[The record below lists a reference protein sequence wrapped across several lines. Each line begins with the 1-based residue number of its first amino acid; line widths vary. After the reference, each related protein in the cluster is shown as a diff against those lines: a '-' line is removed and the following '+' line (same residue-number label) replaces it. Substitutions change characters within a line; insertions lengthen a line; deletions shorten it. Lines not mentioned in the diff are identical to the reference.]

1 MKQIVKK
8 TLAVVLTTATLTG
21 CGSVNTATNKQES
34 TPDKT
39 TVTVMVDH
47 DFRVDDIGS
56 YLIEKYPDVDFDIVL
71 GRTGVSYLQK
81 AAEND
86 DLPDIII
93 SSGTWGRAGT
103 VLNPYLYDL
112 SSTDIASSFYS
123 VYLDNYTTADGQVY
137 WLPGCA
143 AIEGVMANRT
153 LFEEN
158 GIDLPTDYASFVE
171 ACEKFTA
178 LGIRPYASDYKYDYT
193 CAYLLQAWSIP
204 LLQSTEGK
212 DWRLAFED
220 GETDTLDEAIG
231 LELFE
236 KLESLFA
243 LTGVTEED
251 ATRGYGATA
260 SDFAAGN
267 IAMIRQSTNNSGY
280 YDMGLTDLVILPYF
294 GETADDSW
302 YFTTPSY
309 AVALNGA
316 LEESDKETVCLDI
329 VRNLFS
335 QECMS
340 IFADEVQAFT
350 CYNKGI
356 TFEVKDEFSNIVPF
370 VESNHMYTYLS
381 QDHFQSASMIAVQ
394 KMIAEN
400 ASAQEAWTAFNEA
413 VVQPAEQQPAVTTFE
428 VGYDRA
434 WTESG
439 NEALSAIVNTLAQIT
454 ECDIML
460 APFSIATGS
469 VYAGDYTAEQID
481 NLLYGGG
488 VNFYT
493 KEMTG
498 AEIKSL
504 VEAAVAGWGSSYD
517 PICASTLPVVSGCEM
532 VVTQTA
538 DGSYQL
544 NELLVDGNPINEASV
559 FHFVYTDNT
568 PALLRTVY
576 DWDSADHDGNDIAMS
591 QDAEGLD
598 ADSFEGFVY
607 PVDHVAEYWRGYF
620 TDGGKLASP
629 SQYVQLQ

>member
-1 MKQIVKK
+1 MNQIVKK
-8 TLAVVLTTATLTG
+8 LLAGVLAAATLTG
-21 CGSVNTATNKQES
+21 CGSTNTAKTQES
-34 TPDKT
+34 ASDKT

-56 YLIEKYPDVDFDIVL
+56 YLIKKYPDVDFDIVL

-86 DLPDIII
+86 SLPDIII

-112 SSTDIASSFYS
+112 STTDIASSFYS
-123 VYLDNYTTADGQVY
+123 VYLDNYTTAEGQVY

-171 ACEKFTA
+171 VCEKFTE

-212 DWRLAFED
+212 DWRLAYED
-220 GETDTLDEAIG
+220 GETNTLDEKLG
-231 LELFE
+231 LEMFE
-236 KLESLFA
+236 KLEALFA

-251 ATRGYGATA
+251 ETRGYGATA
-260 SDFAAGN
+260 SEFAAGN

-294 GETADDSW
+294 GETEEDSW

-309 AVALNGA
+309 ALALNGE
-316 LEESDKETVCLDI
+316 LKESDKETVCLDI

-340 IFADEVQAFT
+340 LFANEVQAFT

-356 TFEVKDEFSNIVPF
+356 SFEVKDEFNNIIPF

-381 QDHFQSASMIAVQ
+381 QDSFQAASLLAVQ
-394 KMIAEN
+394 KMITNN
-400 ASAQEAWTAFNEA
+400 ASAQEALAAFNEA
-413 VVQPAEQQPAVTTFE
+413 VVQPAEQQPVMTTFDN
-428 VGYDRA
+428 GYDRV
-434 WTESG
+434 WTDHG
-439 NEALSAIVNTLAQIT
+439 NEALSTIVNTLT
-454 ECDIML
+454 EIADCDIML
-460 APFSIATGS
+460 VPFSIATGS
-469 VYAGDYTAEQID
+469 VYAGDYTSEQID

-493 KEMTG
+493 KELSG
-498 AEIKSL
+498 AEIKKI
-504 VEAAVAGWGSSYD
+504 VAAAVTGWGSSYD
-517 PICASTLPVVSGCEM
+517 PICPSTLPAVSGCEM
-532 VVTQTA
+532 VVTKAA
-538 DGSYQL
+538 DGGYQL
-544 NELLVDGNPINEASV
+544 KELLMDGNPIDEAAV
-559 FHFVYTDNT
+559 FRFIYTDNS
-568 PALLRTVY
+568 PSLLRTVY
-576 DWDSADHDGNDIAMS
+576 GWDSADHDGNDIAMAL
-591 QDAEGLD
+591 DAEGLD
-598 ADSFEGFVY
+598 ADTFEGFVY
-607 PVDHVAEYWRGYF
+607 PADHVADYWRAYF
-620 TDGGKLASP
+620 ADCGKLAAA
-629 SQYVQLQ
+629 SQYIQLQ